1 VCVSVCVC
9 VCLSV
14 CVFSVCVCL
23 YWFVNVCLS
32 VLRETAFKSALDVS
46 LSRKLNFLN
55 TDGVKH
61 YRDDL
66 HATSSVYLS
75 NSITEGS
82 SKTNTLFS
90 TISHYNTFDHIKN
103 IALVTLCYTI
113 NQTV

>member
-1 VCVSVCVC
+1 MDAAA
-9 VCLSV
+9 LSPEG
-14 CVFSVCVCL
+14 VF
-23 YWFVNVCLS
+23 
-32 VLRETAFKSALDVS
+32 
-46 LSRKLNFLN
+46 SRKLNFLN

-82 SKTNTLFS
+82 SKTNTLLS